1 MKNPAWT
8 DALPGIFR
16 PRPSRRDRTS
26 ALPQKLLCSLKRLHA
41 AWWRSAAQS
50 CRCESVR
57 HLDQRVLE
65 EIGLTRE
72 QVRHDATQPVW
83 WR

>member
-8 DALPGIFR
+8 DALPGIVR
-16 PRPSRRDRTS
+16 PRPSRRDGAS
-26 ALPQKLLCSLKRLHA
+26 ALSQKLLRTLKGLHA
-41 AWWRSAAQS
+41 AWPRSAARS
-50 CRCESVR
+50 CRRESVR
-57 HLDQRVLE
+57 HLDHGVLE